1 MSIVDVEL
9 NKIIELYVS
18 PAVVCRHSK
27 IIQMNSKALEVLH
40 IRNIEEVMGKPLSL
54 YVDENFKDV
63 SVCKI
68 HPLDGERKYASLSTS
83 MIEIVGDAYEIIT
96 FDKIHTNMPLS
107 GHHERDNL
115 EKIFMVAPLGLM
127 TVSREGII
135 QKVNQSAADM
145 FYRDRTEMVGKRIG
159 VGTRCVKR
167 GVSSCG
173 DGLYCDQCFFRKTVE
188 DVISKQAEIRG
199 VEFKQIINTPAGE
212 EDVWLRISAVPI
224 IIGDDHQAVIV
235 VEDVTI
241 NKEIAKSLIK
251 NEKKL
256 RLITDNMIDAITQV
270 DSRGVVL
277 YTSPSIWHLLGY
289 NPDNLIGKKFS
300 DYIHPDDAERAAK
313 NFQHRLKTWE
323 NFTSEIRLRR
333 NDGSYVWVEA
343 SGNVILDEKH
353 QLSIVYV
360 SRDVT
365 VKRQAQLEIVKS
377 KEAAEAANSAKSEFL
392 ANMSHEIRTPMN
404 GIIGMTNLTLM
415 SDLTKEQRENLV
427 MVKNS
432 GESLLRLI
440 NSVLDFSKIEAGK
453 VTLESIRFDGSML
466 IKRVCSPFKIQAHAK
481 GIDFK
486 MHFDDRIPEYLM
498 GDPNRLGQIL
508 NNLIGNALKFTSK
521 GHVAVSVEVH
531 KRSSGQVYLRFT
543 VEDTGIGIAEKDR
556 DKIFQSFSQVD
567 GSITRRY
574 GGTGLG
580 LSISKQ
586 LVEMMDGQIDFK
598 SRKNMGSRFYFTI
611 PFKEAESMSRS
622 DESQGKIQIP
632 EASRELRI
640 LLVEDDRVNQAF
652 AKNLLKKQGH
662 KITVADNGLKAVNEL
677 IRGEFDLV
685 FMDIQMPILDGVQAT
700 KVVRQRLKLE
710 RVPIVAL
717 TAHAIRGDKERF
729 LEAGMNGYV
738 SKPIKVENF
747 FNVIETV
754 MQDSEKESYEQD
766 QIQELIAGID
776 NQNEDMIQSEDELRE
791 GFFEIMGYSDMLNE
805 YLNER
810 DFENIEKT
818 AHFIKNLSQ
827 TCGFQELKRG
837 AMKIELSA
845 RKEDIKQAE
854 TSFIRFM
861 KRVEYLKDQHGSTG
875 LLG

>member
-18 PAVVCRHSK
+18 PAIICRNSK
-27 IIQMNSKALEVLH
+27 IVQMNSKALEMLH
-40 IRNIEEVMGKPLSL
+40 ISDIDEMRGKPLNL
-54 YVDENFKDV
+54 FVDGDFKENTM
-63 SVCKI
+63 CQI
-68 HPLDGERKYASLSTS
+68 YPLDGNRKWASVSTS
-83 MIEIVGDAYEIIT
+83 VIEMVGEAYEISIFKSVQAT
-96 FDKIHTNMPLS
+96 MPQIR
-107 GHHERDNL
+107 HQEPENL

-127 TVSREGII
+127 TVSRNGVI

-145 FYRDRTEMVGKRIG
+145 FYRDRSEMVGKRIG

-167 GVSSCG
+167 GVNSCG

-212 EDVWLRISAVPI
+212 EDIWLRISAVPI
-224 IIGDDHQAVIV
+224 VIGDEHQAVIV

-300 DYIHPDDAERAAK
+300 DYIHPDDAERSAK

-365 VKRQAQLEIVKS
+365 VKRQAQIEIVKS

-415 SDLTKEQRENLV
+415 SELTKEQRENLI

-466 IKRVCSPFKIQAHAK
+466 LKRICSPFKIQAHAK

-521 GHVAVSVEVH
+521 GHVAVSVEVQ
-531 KRSSGQVYLRFT
+531 KREKGQVYVRFT

-586 LVEMMDGQIDFK
+586 LVEMMEGQIDFK

-611 PFKEAESMSRS
+611 PFKEAESVGQV
-622 DESQGKIQIP
+622 EGSQGKIQIP
-632 EASRELRI
+632 EATRELSI

-652 AKNLLKKQGH
+652 AKSLLKKQGH
-662 KITVADNGLKAVNEL
+662 KITVADNGLKAINEL
-677 IRGEFDLV
+677 MKSEFDLV

-700 KVVRQRLKLE
+700 KVIRQRLKLE

-738 SKPIKVENF
+738 SKPIKVESF
-747 FNVIETV
+747 FSIIETV
-754 MQDSEKESYEQD
+754 MQDSVKESYEQD

-776 NQNEDMIQSEDELRE
+776 NQNEDYIQTEEELRE

-827 TCGFQELKRG
+827 TCGFHELKRG

-854 TSFIRFM
+854 SSFTRFM
-861 KRVEYLKDQHGSTG
+861 KRVEFLKDQHGSTG